1 MSLIQ
6 DDHVVQP
13 FATRIAQYRL
23 GMAATP
29 SGLGPLGQDAPMRAH
44 LSVSRTGQ
52 ANPWPAEMLLV
63 HTAPR
68 ASQLLARSPRRED
81 GCPPDRWNRR
91 HC

>member
-1 MSLIQ
+1 
-6 DDHVVQP
+6 V
-13 FATRIAQYRL
+13 
-23 GMAATP
+23 
-29 SGLGPLGQDAPMRAH
+29 RAH

-81 GCPPDRWNRR
+81 GCPPDRWSRR